1 MIDVSIAVAFVLLT
15 LGGALFLWRLFKG
28 PSVADRVIALD
39 GLLMVVTCGI
49 LVETAR
55 EDAITSLDTV
65 LVVALVAF
73 VGTGVMAR
81 YVEKRGSEP
90 GGQHG

>member
-1 MIDVSIAVAFVLLT
+1 MIDVAIAVAFVLLS
-15 LGGALFLWRLFKG
+15 LGGALFLLRLFKG

-55 EDAITSLDTV
+55 EDSITSLVTV

-81 YVEKRGSEP
+81 YVEKRG
-90 GGQHG
+90 G

>member
-81 YVEKRGSEP
+81 YVEKRGAEP
-90 GGQHG
+90 GERHG

>member
-1 MIDVSIAVAFVLLT
+1 MIGVSIRIAFVLLT
-15 LGGALFLWRLFKG
+15 AASALFLWRLFKG

-39 GLLMVVTCGI
+39 GLLIAVTCGI

-55 EDAITSLDTV
+55 EDSVTSLDTV

-81 YVEKRGSEP
+81 YIERRGGE
-90 GGQHG
+90 

>member
-1 MIDVSIAVAFVLLT
+1 MIDVAIAVAFVLLS
-15 LGGALFLWRLFKG
+15 LGGALFLLRLFKG

-49 LVETAR
+49 LAETAR
-55 EDAITSLDTV
+55 EDSITSLDTV

-81 YVEKRGSEP
+81 YVEKRG
-90 GGQHG
+90 G

>member
-1 MIDVSIAVAFVLLT
+1 MITVSITFAFVLLT
-15 LGGALFLWRLFKG
+15 GAGALFLLRLFRG

-55 EDAITSLDTV
+55 DDSITSLDTV

-81 YVEKRGSEP
+81 YVERRGSE
-90 GGQHG
+90 Q

>member
-1 MIDVSIAVAFVLLT
+1 MIDVAIAVAFVLLS
-15 LGGALFLWRLFKG
+15 LGGALFLHRLSKG

-55 EDAITSLDTV
+55 EDSITSLDTV

-81 YVEKRGSEP
+81 YVEKRG
-90 GGQHG
+90 G

>member
-1 MIDVSIAVAFVLLT
+1 VIGASISIAFVLLT
-15 LGGALFLWRLFKG
+15 VAGALFIWRLFQG

-55 EDAITSLDTV
+55 EDSVTSLDTV

-81 YVEKRGSEP
+81 YVERRGGE
-90 GGQHG
+90 

>member
-1 MIDVSIAVAFVLLT
+1 MIDVSIAVAFVLLS
-15 LGGALFLWRLFKG
+15 LGGSLFMYRLFKG

-81 YVEKRGSEP
+81 YVERRG
-90 GGQHG
+90 G

>member
-1 MIDVSIAVAFVLLT
+1 MIGVSISVAFVLLS
-15 LGGALFLWRLFKG
+15 LASMLFIWRLFRG

-39 GLLMVVTCGI
+39 GLLIVVTCGI

-55 EDAITSLDTV
+55 EDSVTSLDTV

-81 YVEKRGSEP
+81 YIERRGGER
-90 GGQHG
+90 

>member
-1 MIDVSIAVAFVLLT
+1 MIDVSITVAFVLLS

-81 YVEKRGSEP
+81 YVERRG
-90 GGQHG
+90 G

>member
-1 MIDVSIAVAFVLLT
+1 MIDVAVAVSFVLISAA
-15 LGGALFLWRLFKG
+15 GAGFIWRLFRG

-55 EDAITSLDTV
+55 EESITSLDTV
-65 LVVALVAF
+65 LVVSLVAF

-81 YVEKRGSEP
+81 YVERRG
-90 GGQHG
+90 G

>member
-1 MIDVSIAVAFVLLT
+1 MIEASISIAFVLLT
-15 LGGALFLWRLFKG
+15 VAGALFIWRLFKG

-55 EDAITSLDTV
+55 EESITSLDTV

-81 YVEKRGSEP
+81 YVERRGGE
-90 GGQHG
+90 

>member
-1 MIDVSIAVAFVLLT
+1 MIDLAVAVSFVLISVA
-15 LGGALFLWRLFKG
+15 GMGFIWRLFRG

-49 LVETAR
+49 LVATAL
-55 EDAITSLDTV
+55 EDSVTSLDTV
-65 LVVALVAF
+65 LVVSLVAF

-81 YVEKRGSEP
+81 YVERRG
-90 GGQHG
+90 G

>member
-1 MIDVSIAVAFVLLT
+1 MIIVSISVAFVLLT
-15 LGGALFLWRLFKG
+15 LASILFISRLFRG

-55 EDAITSLDTV
+55 EDSVTSLDTV

-81 YVEKRGSEP
+81 YVERRGGER
-90 GGQHG
+90 

>member
-1 MIDVSIAVAFVLLT
+1 MIAIGITIAFILLT
-15 LGGALFLWRLFKG
+15 LAGALFMWRLFAG

-55 EDAITSLDTV
+55 ENAISALDTV

-73 VGTGVMAR
+73 VGVGVMAR
-81 YVEKRGSEP
+81 YVGRRGDER
-90 GGQHG
+90 

>member
-1 MIDVSIAVAFVLLT
+1 VIDVSITVAFVLLS

-81 YVEKRGSEP
+81 YVERRG
-90 GGQHG
+90 G

>member
-1 MIDVSIAVAFVLLT
+1 MIDVAIAVAFVLLS
-15 LGGALFLWRLFKG
+15 LGGALFLLRLFKG

-55 EDAITSLDTV
+55 EDSITSLDTV

-81 YVEKRGSEP
+81 YVEKRG
-90 GGQHG
+90 G